1 MVSTY
6 CIILSQTEAVKK
18 MKYVGFSLP
27 VIHTVVRS
35 EKIALSNV
43 HIMRHHDGGNS
54 APQK

>member
-1 MVSTY
+1 
-6 CIILSQTEAVKK
+6 

>member
-1 MVSTY
+1 
-6 CIILSQTEAVKK
+6 

-27 VIHTVVRS
+27 VLIHTVMRS

-43 HIMRHHDGGNS
+43 HIIRHHGGGNS